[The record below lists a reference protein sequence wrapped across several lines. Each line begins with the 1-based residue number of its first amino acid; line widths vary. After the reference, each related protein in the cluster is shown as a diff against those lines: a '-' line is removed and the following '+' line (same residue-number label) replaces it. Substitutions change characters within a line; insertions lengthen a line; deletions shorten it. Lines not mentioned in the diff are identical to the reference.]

1 MNMNLFVLNLGNITV
16 YPAWRNRPGR
26 LVVIDGLFFCTMQ
39 RRIVSCSFNRS
50 KLELNNR
57 NVERPFPVNIQTL
70 IYNTAINFCARFL
83 YFLSLCIFCILYIF
97 ISSYEFRCK
106 CLAHLSFS
114 LFPLFFSSVL
124 YFLYLFHV
132 FSSWRVVK
140 SFEFLVSWLGQ

>member
-1 MNMNLFVLNLGNITV
+1 MTKDGYEHEPFRFKLRKYYSL
-16 YPAWRNRPGR
+16 PGMKKSSWQVSGYR
-26 LVVIDGLFFCTMQ
+26 WAFFCTMQ

-132 FSSWRVVK
+132 FSS
-140 SFEFLVSWLGQ
+140 